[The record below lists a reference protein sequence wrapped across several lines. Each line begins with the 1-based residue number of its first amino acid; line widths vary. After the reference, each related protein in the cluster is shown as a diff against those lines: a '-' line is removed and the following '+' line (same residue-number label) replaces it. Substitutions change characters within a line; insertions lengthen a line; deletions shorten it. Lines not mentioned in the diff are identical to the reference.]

1 MTTVTSLEARI
12 LKAFETYTGENAAEA
27 TKSDLGVSWTD
38 AKDLSTATEL
48 PAATVAGVLGSLVKK
63 GLVHADPAAHGKP
76 AAVCLTDEGV
86 DVLFL
91 LPAIDFADENT
102 ANQWDAAGEATDAL
116 NTQVAGTPE
125 TSEADAFTAALI
137 KAGADEEYAKGMGH
151 PFPGIICATLRAFAG
166 TWTGT
171 RATFIQT
178 AQLAGFNRFTA
189 QTQWQRAKTEAGAL
203 TLAAALAQNAVSD
216 ALGGVDAE

>member
-12 LKAFETYTGENAAEA
+12 LKAFNTYSGENAAEA

-38 AKDLSTATEL
+38 AKDLSTETGL
-48 PAATVAGVLGSLVKK
+48 PVTSVAGVLGSLVKK
-63 GLVHADPAAHGKP
+63 GLVYSDPAEHGKP
-76 AAVCLTDEGV
+76 AAVCLTDDGV

-102 ANQWDAAGEATDAL
+102 AADWDAADVLNGEHG
-116 NTQVAGTPE
+116 QVAKVTDHLDSL
-125 TSEADAFTAALI
+125 TAEAEAFMTALI
-137 KAGADEEYAKGMGH
+137 KAGADEEYAKNMGT

-171 RATFIQT
+171 RATFIKT

-189 QTQWQRAKTEAGAL
+189 QTQWQRAKTE
-203 TLAAALAQNAVSD
+203 V
-216 ALGGVDAE
+216 